1 MSAKHEVSPENAPL
15 FLEWIRSRGG
25 IAVWNSA
32 DLSNP
37 GASWST
43 PAETNGKPTSKPGW
57 QSESKPA
64 RVITD
69 ANDVVV
75 VSRKEV
81 KRFRVAIRSGRN
93 SLRFRITD
101 GSQRKLDNALEKA
114 GDGSSYEFDYSTQ
127 EAVVFA
133 VDGKVSLAEW
143 KSK

>member
-81 KRFRVAIRSGRN
+81 NRFRVAIRSRKGGMSWR
-93 SLRFRITD
+93 LTD
-101 GSQRKLDNALEKA
+101 GAQRKLDTALEKA
-114 GDGSSYEFDYSTQ
+114 GDGSTFEFDYDSQ
-127 EAVVFA
+127 EAVILMPDV
-133 VDGKVSLAEW
+133 KVSLAEW
-143 KSK
+143 KPK